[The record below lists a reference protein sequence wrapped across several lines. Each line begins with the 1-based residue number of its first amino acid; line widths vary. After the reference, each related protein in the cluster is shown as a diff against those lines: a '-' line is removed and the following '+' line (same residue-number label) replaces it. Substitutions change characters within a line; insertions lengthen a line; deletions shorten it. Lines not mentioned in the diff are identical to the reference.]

1 MQKTA
6 MLFLF
11 LGLLVLLGG
20 CTENIAKEPASTK
33 NSSSSGSGANIDD
46 DVESDVDEP
55 INEKKESPPKE
66 SDSPSVKSGDP
77 KDNEKGGADDDS
89 SIPSDSLNSY
99 SSEEIEYAR
108 VWAQL
113 GPNQE
118 IDELNIRHIRP
129 GESVNPNIENS
140 AVYPDGVIQLSG
152 SRLVDGSVTYRGN
165 GDGTIHVYSTPMRW
179 GAPPPD
185 ADEKD
190 LQKDTEDILENTE
203 LVYIEPRDG
212 REIIT
217 LIELLKFR

>member
-46 DVESDVDEP
+46 DAEAVIDEP
-55 INEKKESPPKE
+55 INEKKESAPKE
-66 SDSPSVKSGDP
+66 ADSSSVKSGDP
-77 KDNEKGGADDDS
+77 KDIEKSGADDDS
-89 SIPSDSLNSY
+89 SRQTDSLNSY
-99 SSEEIEYAR
+99 STEEIEYAR

-118 IDELNIRHIRP
+118 IDELNIRHIPP
-129 GESVNPNIENS
+129 GEPVNPNIDNS
-140 AVYPDGVIQLSG
+140 AVYPEGVIQLSG

-165 GDGTIHVYSTPMRW
+165 GDGTIHVYATPMRW
-179 GAPPPD
+179 EAPPPGT
-185 ADEKD
+185 DEKE
-190 LQKDTEDILENTE
+190 LQKDTEDILNNTK
-203 LVYIEPRDG
+203 LVSIEPRDG
-212 REIIT
+212 QEIIS
-217 LIELLKFR
+217 LIEKLVFR